1 MSSSIRVTILGREY
15 TLRSQGEQ
23 DQIDRVVKFVET
35 RLAEMESVKSVD
47 TRDVTVLTLL
57 NLAGQYLQLLDK
69 QKEQGNDQEQRLNQL
84 VGKLERIIDNDSSC

>member
-15 TLRSQGEQ
+15 TLRSQGER
-23 DQIDRVVKFVET
+23 DQIDRVVNFVET

-69 QKEQGNDQEQRLNQL
+69 QNEQGSDHEQRLNQL
-84 VGKLERIIDNDSSC
+84 VSKLEHVLDNDSGC